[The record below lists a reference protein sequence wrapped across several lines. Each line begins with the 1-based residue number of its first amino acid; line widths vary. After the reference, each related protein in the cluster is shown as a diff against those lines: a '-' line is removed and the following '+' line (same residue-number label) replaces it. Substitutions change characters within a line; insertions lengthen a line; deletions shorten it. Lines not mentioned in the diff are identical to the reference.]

1 MFFKKVTYHFLA
13 NEVFFFNLRN
23 CDRKRLQLLFIEEIL
38 AKLPITKL
46 NRVVNCRVGRKQ
58 TGVGPLVVFC
68 DF

>member
-1 MFFKKVTYHFLA
+1 M
-13 NEVFFFNLRN
+13 LRDEGYKSHITDYKN
-23 CDRKRLQLLFIEEIL
+23 CDRKRLQLLFLEEIL

-58 TGVGPLVVFC
+58 TGVGSMVVFC